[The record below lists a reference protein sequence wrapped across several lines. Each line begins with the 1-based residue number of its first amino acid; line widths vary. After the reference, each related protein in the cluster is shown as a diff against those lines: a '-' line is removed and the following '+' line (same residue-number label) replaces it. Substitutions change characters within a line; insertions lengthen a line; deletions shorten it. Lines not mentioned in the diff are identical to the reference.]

1 MTREIVVISGKG
13 GTGKTSIVGS
23 LAYLFKNSIIVDCDV
38 DAADLHLILKGDTSS
53 ANNFIGGRK
62 AEIIPEICNECG
74 LCTEYCRFEA
84 IMEQKTT
91 LKNNLIQFAID
102 EYVCE
107 GCGVCA
113 LFCPMQA
120 IKMKDNI
127 SGEWFL
133 TETKYGPLLHA
144 RLGIA
149 QANSGKLVSLLRKKA
164 QELAAGNN
172 NEQIIIDGPPGIGC
186 PVIASLTGTNYA
198 LIITEPTLS
207 AIHDMER
214 LLELTRHF
222 GIKTGICINKSD
234 INKNLAA
241 RIEHIATGKG
251 LKVLARIPYDSTF
264 TQAQIKGMPYMEYSR
279 NGISKHIERL
289 WKNLKEEIA
298 LLKNITKKNI
308 KFL

>member
-38 DAADLHLILKGDTSS
+38 DAADLHLILKGDTST
-53 ANNFIGGRK
+53 ANHFIGGRK
-62 AEIIPEICNECG
+62 AEIIPEVCNECG

-84 IMEQKTT
+84 ITEQDKTS
-91 LKNNLIQFAID
+91 KNNLIQYAID
-102 EYVCE
+102 EYACE

-113 LFCPMQA
+113 LFCPVQA

-164 QELAAGNN
+164 QELAADNN
-172 NEQIIIDGPPGIGC
+172 KQIIIDGPPGIGC
-186 PVIASLTGTNYA
+186 PVIASLTGTHYA

-222 GIKTGICINKSD
+222 GIKTGICVNKFD

-241 RIEHIATGKG
+241 RIEHIAAGKG

-264 TQAQIKGMPYMEYSR
+264 TQAQIKGVPYTEYTR
-279 NGISKHIERL
+279 NGISKHIVRL
-289 WKNLKEEIA
+289 WQNLKEEIA
-298 LLKNITKKNI
+298 VLKK
-308 KFL
+308 